1 MYQVKVI
8 IKEITLLSTEDLKQ
22 IVILSYLSDEL
33 LEKLLPIINFLRFDE
48 RDAVFREGDIADRFY
63 MLRRGKVL
71 LEKRISDKLTVS
83 VGTIKPGF
91 SFGWSAMLDGG
102 PYTSHAICSEACEV
116 FSVRREKILPL
127 MDSDLE
133 MGYIISQRLLRVMK
147 KRLDLQTEQFLRVI
161 SHHPDL
167 ETLF

>member
-1 MYQVKVI
+1 M
-8 IKEITLLSTEDLKQ
+8 LSIEYLKQ
-22 IVILSYLSDEL
+22 VVILSYLNDEL
-33 LEKLLPIINFLRFDE
+33 LEKLLPTIDFLQFEE

-63 MLRRGKVL
+63 MLRRGKIL
-71 LEKRISDKLTVS
+71 LEKRISDKITVS

-102 PYTSHAICSEACEV
+102 PYTSNAICAEPCDVISI
-116 FSVRREKILPL
+116 RREKILPL
-127 MDSDLE
+127 MDSDHE

-147 KRLDLQTEQFLRVI
+147 KRLDLQTEQFLRAI

>member
-1 MYQVKVI
+1 
-8 IKEITLLSTEDLKQ
+8 LLSIEDLKQ
-22 IVILSYLSDEL
+22 VVILSYLNDEL
-33 LEKLLPIINFLRFDE
+33 LEKLLPTIDFLQFEE
-48 RDAVFREGDIADRFY
+48 RDAVFREGDIADRLY
-63 MLRRGKVL
+63 MLRRGKIL
-71 LEKRISDKLTVS
+71 LEKRISDKITVS

-102 PYTSHAICSEACEV
+102 PYTSNAICAEPCDV
-116 FSVRREKILPL
+116 FSIRREKILPL
-127 MDSDLE
+127 MDSDHE

-147 KRLDLQTEQFLRVI
+147 KRLDLQTEQFLRAI